1 MGKWCRVSKLCVLC
15 TLLAVASVATI
26 VTLWT
31 IALVGD
37 KEVIEPW
44 DRYRLPSALVPHSY
58 NVTLWPRLSPDPDN
72 LYIFTGESTVE
83 FECVTD
89 TDLILIHSNKLEYA
103 LQNDDHMVQ
112 LTAAGEEPAP
122 LIKHTWLQPTTQYMV
137 IHLKK
142 KLKTGQKYHLYSVFS
157 GELADDLAGFYR
169 SEYDED
175 GVKKVVATSQMHPT
189 HARKTFPCFDEP
201 ALKAVFNVVL
211 IHPQGTVALSNGKEI
226 DVVNATIDGVAVTQT
241 RFESTRKMS
250 SYLLAVVVC
259 DYTFISAEQ
268 QGTLIRIWA
277 RRKAIESGQGNY
289 ALNVTG
295 PILDFLQEYYKIPYP
310 LNKSDQIALP
320 DFYFGAMENWGLVT
334 YRETNLLYD
343 PVGSSNRNKE
353 TTVTII
359 AHELAHMWFG
369 NLVTLKWW
377 NEVWLNEGFASYVAY
392 LGADYAEPDWDV
404 VTQCFIVI
412 NMIYRG
418 CHIFTTFRI
427 LRFMFV

>member
-1 MGKWCRVSKLCVLC
+1 MGTCCRVSKLCLLC
-15 TLLAVASVATI
+15 TVLAVASVVTL

-31 IALVGD
+31 LALVGPGE
-37 KEVIEPW
+37 EVVEPW

-89 TDLILIHSNKLEYA
+89 TDLILIHSNKLKYV

-112 LTAAGEEPAP
+112 LTAADDVPAP
-122 LIKHTWLQPTTQYMV
+122 LIKSTWLQSTTQYMV
-137 IHLKK
+137 IELKE
-142 KLKTGQKYHLYSVFS
+142 KLKAGQKYYLHSVFG

-175 GVKKVVATSQMHPT
+175 GVKKVIATSQMHPT

-201 ALKAVFNVVL
+201 VLKAVFNIVL

-226 DVVNATIDGVAVTQT
+226 DVVNTTIDGVAVTQT
-241 RFESTRKMS
+241 HFEPTRKMS

-259 DYTFISAEQ
+259 DYTFIGAEQ
-268 QGTLIRIWA
+268 QSTLIRIWA

-377 NEVWLNEGFASYVAY
+377 NEV
-392 LGADYAEPDWDV
+392 
-404 VTQCFIVI
+404 
-412 NMIYRG
+412 
-418 CHIFTTFRI
+418 
-427 LRFMFV
+427 